1 MVLSKHFLLSYLVH
15 CGNSSFCLFSS
26 YKIIFIHQQQQLLW
40 YLISPSFLW
49 LYYLFI
55 LWLSFCWLI
64 SVSISIYICFLR
76 LIFCCFVF
84 FLIWPHT
91 FSHHFLL
98 ISLDLNGEVK
108 LFFFFFCFC
117 FPQVPIRLA
126 CLNSGV
132 LMRTPVRNME
142 WFAVLSVKRCM
153 MVYVMLLV
161 LWGCHGSMTR
171 WRFLGLVD
179 QVSALYTFRFSNSNI
194 IIELNK
200 SHWAE

>member
-76 LIFCCFVF
+76 LIFCCFAF
-84 FLIWPHT
+84 FYLASHIFPALSSY
-91 FSHHFLL
+91 FSRSQWGGK
-98 ISLDLNGEVK
+98 IV
-108 LFFFFFCFC
+108 FFCFC

-132 LMRTPVRNME
+132 LMHTPVRNME

-171 WRFLGLVD
+171 WRSLGLVD